1 MVLIGSWPRG
11 MLLAFLVALAAG
23 ALAADITGGPMRAI
37 SVLPYLFAVLG
48 SYWVGSERVTVLLAL
63 GCLLMLAIG
72 TAARDALPSLLVFN
86 RLLVSGSI
94 ILCAVMTIR
103 AMHSRLLLQQR
114 SLARVLE
121 SLDTGLAI
129 FTRSGR
135 LEFANE
141 ALTKMLADV
150 AIESKPNT
158 SLDGMLHGLARGVM
172 ARAEISAWLEDQ
184 GRGRGQSTRML
195 DLKAPSGRS
204 YQVHAQPLDMGRRVV
219 IWHDV
224 TELKQAQGQAIQAS
238 KLAALGELSTSIAH
252 ELNQPLTGIE
262 LTAANALVQVQNME
276 APNIDLVATKLQ
288 RIQKAVSTARKIV
301 DHMRTFGRSGRDE
314 PARTDLREVV
324 VDAVS
329 LLEEVFKKSHIG
341 LEVESPAAPVWVM
354 AQPVQLEQVLLNLL
368 GNARDALEKHTE
380 PAKVTITYALDTN
393 SVSVMVADNGPGIP
407 SSLQGQIFDPFFTS
421 KPAGKGTGL
430 GLSISQGIVKDHG
443 GQLSLV
449 DTGEGACFK
458 LELPSANI
466 TDAAA

>member
-1 MVLIGSWPRG
+1 MVLIGSRSRG
-11 MLLAFLVALAAG
+11 MLVALLVALAAG
-23 ALAADITGGPMRAI
+23 ALTADVTGGPMRAI

-48 SYWVGSERVTVLLAL
+48 SYWVGSERVTLLLAL

-72 TAARDALPSLLVFN
+72 TASRDALPSLLVFN
-86 RLLVSGSI
+86 RLLVAGSI
-94 ILCAVMTIR
+94 VLCAVMTVR
-103 AMHSRLLLQQR
+103 AMHSRLLLQQQ

-121 SLDTGLAI
+121 GLDTGLAI
-129 FTRSGR
+129 FTRSGG

-141 ALTKMLADV
+141 ALTKMLAEGT
-150 AIESKPNT
+150 AELGPST
-158 SLDGMLHGLARGVM
+158 SLDAMLHGLGRGVM
-172 ARAEISAWLEDQ
+172 ARAEIAAWLEDQ
-184 GRGRGQSTRML
+184 GPGQSTRRL
-195 DLKAPSGRS
+195 ELKAPNGRS

-262 LTAANALVQVQNME
+262 LTAANALIQVQNME
-276 APNIDLVATKLQ
+276 ASKIDLVAAKLQ
-288 RIQKAVSTARKIV
+288 RIQKAVTTARKIV
-301 DHMRTFGRSGRDE
+301 DHLRTFGRSGRDE
-314 PARTDLREVV
+314 LARTDLREVV
-324 VDAVS
+324 ADAVS

-341 LEVESPAAPVWVM
+341 LEVESPATPVWVM

-368 GNARDALEKHTE
+368 GNARDALEKHTG
-380 PAKVTITYALDTN
+380 PARVRITYVLETN
-393 SVSVMVADNGPGIP
+393 TVSVVVTDNGPGIP
-407 SSLQGQIFDPFFTS
+407 SSLKGQIFDPFFTS

-449 DTGEGACFK
+449 DTKEGACFK
-458 LELPSANI
+458 LELPGANI